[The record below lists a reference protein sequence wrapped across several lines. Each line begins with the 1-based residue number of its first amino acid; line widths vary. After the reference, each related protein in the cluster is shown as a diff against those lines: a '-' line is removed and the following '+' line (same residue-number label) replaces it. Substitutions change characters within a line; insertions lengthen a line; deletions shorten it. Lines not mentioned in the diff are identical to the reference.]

1 MTMAIFTASGEH
13 GKKVNY
19 SSCVTGLD
27 TGVTCDLA
35 TFPSSRAKMI
45 QEQDNYCCSLPLA
58 FQEFGV
64 CTENED
70 SDSGRRGR
78 TRYNVPVCH
87 SYNLAINGKT
97 SVLHSHWSGN
107 LDILLSDWLGFLA

>member
-1 MTMAIFTASGEH
+1 MDISMHLTRIFFIKFYSVLITMAIFTASGEH

-78 TRYNVPVCH
+78 TRYNVPVCCT
-87 SYNLAINGKT
+87 LIGR
-97 SVLHSHWSGN
+97 
-107 LDILLSDWLGFLA
+107 